1 MADSLDARELRACS
15 KRFLSSK
22 VLRRSLSYERLSN
35 GFARFKKDPNLGL
48 FLEIERIDSFQ
59 LPFLAAIQLRRL
71 ERSKQKCSL
80 SGKRMWPCLLVERL
94 EGQQPRFLNDLPL
107 KEEHF
112 ERGVWEWR

>member
-1 MADSLDARELRACS
+1 MADSLDAEELRACS

-35 GFARFKKDPNLGL
+35 GFARFKKDANLSL

-59 LPFLAAIQLRRL
+59 LPFLGAIQLRTL
-71 ERSKQKCSL
+71 KRSKQKRSL
-80 SGKRMWPCLLVERL
+80 SGRRMWPCLLVEML
-94 EGQQPRFLNDLPL
+94 EGQQPRFLKGLPL

-112 ERGVWEWR
+112 ERGVLEWR